1 MSVISKVNYS
11 GLNVRNAEQL
21 KDFERE
27 EKLNGKLSAEL
38 KKKANKLIEKNEEK
52 ANVGNHQKSTLD
64 KMIHKEGVSYE
75 KTIYDSAS
83 IGVSFIQ
90 SIEKQFT
97 GTKFFIGTV
106 SYGQTYGNSSDTN
119 FVINPY
125 FLERLG
131 SDETVRKQFEEDVKY
146 LSEFSRMFREQQL
159 SQGREIVNQG
169 WFCDENGNWGGW
181 CISKPVKQP
190 TILQDMTDY
199 AEEIR
204 QKKLEEQKEIEQ
216 KLKEYFGERFL
227 GFRVK
232 WLEEDIKEEVAE
244 LQESESDSEKESES
258 MSVSVGVNVGKTA
271 RKISAAKTTEQLR
284 MVIAEIRNDM
294 RVVKD
299 GMKKGYCDESEMAKV
314 EMLMS
319 MAQSRMGQV
328 EDREATPEEETAFSM
343 ASLM

>member
-1 MSVISKVNYS
+1 MSVISKVSYC
-11 GLNVRNAEQL
+11 GLNVQNVERL
-21 KDFERE
+21 KDFQRE
-27 EKLNGKLSAEL
+27 EKLNGKPSAEL
-38 KKKANKLIEKNEEK
+38 K
-52 ANVGNHQKSTLD
+52 
-64 KMIHKEGVSYE
+64 KEGVSYE

-83 IGVSFIQ
+83 IGFSFLQ

-97 GTKFFIGTV
+97 GTKFFVGTV

-131 SDETVRKQFEEDVKY
+131 SDETARKQFEEDVKY

-181 CISKPVKQP
+181 CVSKPVKQP

-204 QKKLEEQKEIEQ
+204 QEKLEERRKAEEE
-216 KLKEYFGERFL
+216 LKEYFGERFI
-227 GFRVK
+227 GFSVK
-232 WLEEDIKEEVAE
+232 WLEEDIRDERIVESG
-244 LQESESDSEKESES
+244 ESESDSEKESES

-271 RKISAAKTTEQLR
+271 RKIAAAKTREQLR
-284 MVIAEIRNDM
+284 MVITEIRNDM
-294 RVVKD
+294 QVVKD
-299 GMKKGYCDESEMAKV
+299 GMEKGWCDESEMAKV
-314 EMLMS
+314 EMLMT
-319 MAQSRMGQV
+319 MAQNRMGQV
-328 EDREATPEEETAFSM
+328 EDREATPEEENMFAL